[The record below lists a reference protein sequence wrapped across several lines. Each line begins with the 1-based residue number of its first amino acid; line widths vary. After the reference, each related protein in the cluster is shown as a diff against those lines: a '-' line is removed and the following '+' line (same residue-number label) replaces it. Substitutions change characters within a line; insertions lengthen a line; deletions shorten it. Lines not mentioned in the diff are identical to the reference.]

1 MQQETS
7 GTGGE
12 AESGAE
18 TERQKKWNYTQLAE
32 EYHDVRLVANN
43 GETFTWNCSCMVESC
58 PSLLHMASQI
68 KQSCTSISLFLPL
81 SAQLLQLVTEGT
93 LPEETLEKEKLL
105 HELASIDDNSWQPY
119 QDTIIGDLCSA
130 ISPSNCISLWILCRH
145 YSNEYQTFVLRY
157 SLYHL
162 VKSLR
167 NMSLCRQYFRP
178 VICLPPPPP

>member
-43 GETFTWNCSCMVESC
+43 GETFTWNCSRIVESC

-68 KQSCTSISLFLPL
+68 KKSCTSISLFLPL
-81 SAQLLQLVTEGT
+81 SAQLVSDI
-93 LPEETLEKEKLL
+93 
-105 HELASIDDNSWQPY
+105 A
-119 QDTIIGDLCSA
+119 
-130 ISPSNCISLWILCRH
+130 
-145 YSNEYQTFVLRY
+145 
-157 SLYHL
+157 
-162 VKSLR
+162 
-167 NMSLCRQYFRP
+167 
-178 VICLPPPPP
+178 CLST